1 MPRYGRG
8 LRFVRLLLNML
19 HMRVT
24 PGGVG
29 IRVGFP
35 LFGLIA
41 TVVLATAWLTAS
53 AEPGLEGVTGILNVP
68 TAEVAKDGEFYAGF
82 GRNEN
87 KVRYPGRT
95 QRNYFVGVGF
105 LPRVEVVARYIDFP
119 EIQDP
124 GIPGFGT
131 RKDRSVNAKVQL
143 LSEERAPV
151 SLAVGMYDVGGKAVI
166 ERGTYG
172 VASKTIGPARVTL
185 GVGNKRL
192 DGVFG
197 GVEIS
202 PIPQLDLMYEYDTYD
217 HNFGVRLNPHPDWHL
232 TLGSVNED
240 FSWGVSYGKVLPS
253 SKNPKD
259 APSERHIERMPLV
272 DGMGS
277 EQMDAL
283 AARLAREGMVDVQC
297 KAREGELAVKYENR
311 RFRHE
316 EDAWAFVCLWAAVHA
331 PDGADRLRVVTRR
344 EHDFVITTEFARD
357 DVLAYVN
364 GEMSGAELCRRIAIR
379 DYRSPGYEYDAS
391 SALHGAKRGATDIY
405 FYPANALDLGAAYA
419 PVKQRSGVGVKHY
432 SSLAPRFTL
441 YGQEEIPIS
450 NNLDKRDNPFAVR
463 ELLTY
468 GRAWEPSFYGLVEAG
483 YFGEHRWGGQAELRK
498 YWDDSRFDLGVTGG
512 WVRNKRTDDW
522 EEMVLASGSV
532 RVPSLNLSLTGH
544 TGRFLSGDEGFMFT
558 AGRRFGGYSIEL
570 FVFNTDYTENEAGVR
585 FSIPIAGFCETAPRR
600 VRVSVAPDFQYEY
613 RTSAPYSAEFLH
625 FYGSVDICRK
635 WMYPWYLREHLKL
648 LRRASGTGACGGN

>member
-1 MPRYGRG
+1 MI
-8 LRFVRLLLNML
+8 VRLL
-19 HMRVT
+19 V
-24 PGGVG
+24 
-29 IRVGFP
+29 FA
-35 LFGLIA
+35 LIA
-41 TVVLATAWLTAS
+41 ILALGAGPLIAS
-53 AEPGLEGVTGILNVP
+53 AEPGLEGVSGILNVP

-82 GRNEN
+82 GRNQN
-87 KVRYPGRT
+87 KVRYPGRV

-143 LSEERAPV
+143 LSEECAPL
-151 SLAVGMYDVGGKAVI
+151 SLAAGMYDVGGRAVI

-172 VASKTIGPARVTL
+172 VASKTLGPARLTL

-202 PIPQLDLMYEYDTYD
+202 PFPQLDLMYEYDSYD
-217 HNFGVRLNPHPDWHL
+217 HNFGVRLNPHQDWHL
-232 TLGSVNED
+232 TLGSVNQE

-253 SKNPKD
+253 KRNAKY
-259 APSERHIERMPLV
+259 APPAQSLKPTPLV
-272 DGMGS
+272 PGTSGEELDT
-277 EQMDAL
+277 L
-283 AARLAREGMVDVQC
+283 AGLLAREGMVDVMC
-297 KAREGELAVKYENR
+297 KARPGELAVKYENR

-331 PDGADRLRVVTRR
+331 PDGAERLRVVTRR
-344 EHDFVITTEFARD
+344 EHDFVVTTEFARD
-357 DVLAYVN
+357 DLLAYVN
-364 GEMSGAELCRRIAIR
+364 GEISGSELCRRIAIR
-379 DYRSPGYEYDAS
+379 DYRSPGYEYDAT
-391 SALHGAKRGATDIY
+391 SALHSSKCGTTDIF
-405 FYPANALDLGAAYA
+405 FYPANTLDLGAAYA
-419 PVKQRSGVGVKHY
+419 PVKQRSGVGIKHY
-432 SSLAPRFTL
+432 TSLAPRFTF

-468 GRAWEPSFYGLVEAG
+468 GRAWEGSFYGLAQTG
-483 YFGEHRWGGQAELRK
+483 YFGEHRWGGQAEVRK

-522 EEMVLASGSV
+522 EEMVLASASV
-532 RVPSLNLSLTGH
+532 RVPALDLSLTGH
-544 TGRFLSGDEGFMFT
+544 TGHFLSGDEGFIFT
-558 AGRRFGGYSIEL
+558 AGRRFGGYGVEF

-585 FSIPIAGFCETAPRR
+585 FSIPIAGFGETPPRR
-600 VRVSVAPDFQYEY
+600 VRLSVAPDFLYEY

-625 FYGSVDICRK
+625 FYGSVDMHRE
-635 WMYPWYLREHLKL
+635 WLYPWYLRERLNL
-648 LRRASGTGACGGN
+648 LRKAAGTGTYGGN